1 MFLVPSITSFWFS
14 RAWWMFLTCLF
25 IFELGI
31 VSLFIWFISLL
42 EENGKEGEVED
53 DYIDY
58 FKEHD
63 LTPPGKSYKQ
73 G

>member
-1 MFLVPSITSFWFS
+1 
-14 RAWWMFLTCLF
+14 MFLTCLF